1 MNTLDI
7 LNELAATSS
16 RNDKIAILRKYESNA
31 LFKRVVWLA
40 LHPRIQFYIRKIP
53 DYNAEE
59 FGPIQLEWAL
69 DQLMRF
75 NSRELTGKS
84 AIDWLSYTLSHLTAA
99 NAEVISR
106 ILAKDLKCGV
116 DDSSVNKAWPKF
128 IPEYPYMRCS
138 LSKDAKFEKW
148 PWKKGILSQIKAD
161 GMFCNINHD
170 PDGNVSLVSRSGSTM
185 PSEPFVA
192 LHEEIKKFL
201 PTNTQTHGE
210 LLVMKNGS
218 VLPREIG
225 NGILTSVLK
234 GGSFEADETPV
245 LLVWD
250 QIAFGADS
258 DSRPYVDR
266 YVALRDQVQKS
277 TLCAMIETRVVHT
290 LDEAYAHYSEM
301 LALGLEGTILKNP
314 EGMWKDG
321 TSKDQVKLKL
331 EVDVDLLITGFTAGK
346 GKNESTFGSITCQS
360 SDGQLVVNVSGFKDK
375 KERGL
380 LTRQEIS
387 DKKDQFIGTIMT
399 VRANAVM
406 PPTKSNPLYSLFLP
420 RFTEFR
426 SDKTEADTL
435 QQVIDQFD
443 NAVRSAY
450 TK

>member
-380 LTRQEIS
+380 LTRQQIW
-387 DKKDQFIGTIMT
+387 DKKDQFIGTIMA
-399 VRANAVM
+399 VRANAIM

-426 SDKTEADTL
+426 SDKTEADSL

-443 NAVRSAY
+443 NAIKSAY

>member
-7 LNELAATSS
+7 LNELATTSS
-16 RNDKIAILRKYESNA
+16 RNDKIAILKKHESNA

-69 DQLMRF
+69 DQLMKF
-75 NSRELTGKS
+75 NTRELTGNS
-84 AIDWLSYTLSHLTAA
+84 AVSHLAYTLSHLTPA

-138 LSKDAKFEKW
+138 LMKGVKIDKW

-185 PSEPFVA
+185 PSEPFTA
-192 LHEEIKKFL
+192 LHEEIKKFF

-210 LLVMKNGS
+210 LLVMKNNS

-234 GGSFEADETPV
+234 GGSFESDETPV

-301 LALGLEGTILKNP
+301 LALGMEGTILKNP

-346 GKNESTFGSITCQS
+346 GKNEITFGSITCQS

-426 SDKTEADTL
+426 SDKTEADSL

-443 NAVRSAY
+443 NAIKSAY

>member
-380 LTRQEIS
+380 LTRQQIW
-387 DKKDQFIGTIMT
+387 DKKDQFIGTIMA
-399 VRANAVM
+399 VRANAIM

-426 SDKTEADTL
+426 SDKTEADSLL
-435 QQVIDQFD
+435 QVFNQFD
-443 NAVRSAY
+443 NVVRNAY
-450 TK
+450 NK

>member
-426 SDKTEADTL
+426 SDKTEADSL

-443 NAVRSAY
+443 NAIKSAY